1 MLNPCVLGFFL
12 VTQEAAISVYTFRLR
27 SEGRS
32 ISEFKFQVWITAVTE
47 IFVRLNMNFNNI
59 KAPKVPGGG
68 AASALIKLG
77 VVGGLGLYGAINSLY
92 NVEGGHRA
100 IVFNRIVGVKDKVY
114 PEGTH
119 LMIPWFDRP
128 VIYDVRTRPHLVE
141 STSGSHDLQMVKIG
155 LRVLT
160 RPLPDQLPTIYR
172 TLGENYNERVLP
184 SIIHETL
191 KAVVAQYNAS
201 QLITQRE
208 TVSRE
213 IRKLLTERAANF
225 NIALDDVSITSL
237 TFGREFTAAIEAK
250 QVAAQEA
257 ERAKFVVEKAE
268 QDKRSAIIRAQGE
281 AKSAQLIGQAI
292 ANNPAFITL
301 RKIEASREIAHTI
314 SNSANKV
321 FLNSNDLLLNLQEM
335 NLQSAS

>member
-1 MLNPCVLGFFL
+1 MDLNNVK
-12 VTQEAAISVYTFRLR
+12 I
-27 SEGRS
+27 
-32 ISEFKFQVWITAVTE
+32 
-47 IFVRLNMNFNNI
+47 
-59 KAPKVPGGG
+59 PKIPGGG
-68 AASALIKLG
+68 AASSLVKLG
-77 VVGGLGLYGAINSLY
+77 VVAGLGLVGVANSLY
-92 NVEGGHRA
+92 NVDGGHRA
-100 IVFNRIVGVKDKVY
+100 IVFNRITGIKEQVY

-119 LMIPWFDRP
+119 FMIPWFERP
-128 VIYDVRTRPHLVE
+128 TIYDVRARPHLVE
-141 STSGSHDLQMVKIG
+141 STSGSRDLQMVKIG

-160 RPLPDQLPTIYR
+160 RPVPDQLPTIYR
-172 TLGENYNERVLP
+172 NLGENYNERVLP

-208 TVSRE
+208 AVSRK
-213 IRKLLTERAANF
+213 IRDILTQRAANF

-257 ERAKFVVEKAE
+257 ERAKFIVEKAE

-281 AKSAQLIGQAI
+281 AKSAQLIGQSI

-301 RKIEASREIAHTI
+301 RKIEAAREIASTI
-314 SNSANKV
+314 SNS
-321 FLNSNDLLLNLQEM
+321 SNRVYLSSDDLLLNLQDL
-335 NLQSAS
+335 NLDVVKK

>member
-1 MLNPCVLGFFL
+1 
-12 VTQEAAISVYTFRLR
+12 
-27 SEGRS
+27 
-32 ISEFKFQVWITAVTE
+32 
-47 IFVRLNMNFNNI
+47 MNFNNV
-59 KAPKVPGGG
+59 KVPKVPGGG
-68 AASALIKLG
+68 AASALIKFGVVAGLG
-77 VVGGLGLYGAINSLY
+77 VYGVANSLY
-92 NVEGGHRA
+92 NVDGGHRA
-100 IVFNRIVGVKDKVY
+100 IVFNRIVGVKEKVLFRL
-114 PEGTH
+114 PRRDA
-119 LMIPWFDRP
+119 PNDP
-128 VIYDVRTRPHLVE
+128 
-141 STSGSHDLQMVKIG
+141 MVKIG

-160 RPLPDQLPTIYR
+160 RPVPDQLPTIYR

-208 TVSRE
+208 AVSRE
-213 IRKLLTERAANF
+213 VRKILTERAANF

-237 TFGREFTAAIEAK
+237 TFGKEFTAAIEAK

-301 RKIEASREIAHTI
+301 RKIEAARENAHTVA
-314 SNSANKV
+314 NAANKV
-321 FLNSNDLLLNLQEM
+321 FLSSDDLLLNLQDM
-335 NLQSAS
+335 NLESATGRK

>member
-1 MLNPCVLGFFL
+1 MKV
-12 VTQEAAISVYTFRLR
+12 
-27 SEGRS
+27 
-32 ISEFKFQVWITAVTE
+32 
-47 IFVRLNMNFNNI
+47 
-59 KAPKVPGGG
+59 PKVPGGG
-68 AASALIKLG
+68 AASALLKLG
-77 VVGGLGLYGAINSLY
+77 VIGGLGLYGATNSLY

-100 IVFNRIVGVKDKVY
+100 IMFNRLSGVKEKVY

-119 LMIPWFDRP
+119 LMIPWFERP
-128 VIYDVRTRPHLVE
+128 IIYDVRARPHLIE
-141 STSGSHDLQMVKIG
+141 STSGSRDLQMVKIG

-160 RPLPDQLPTIYR
+160 RPVPDQLPTIYR

-208 TVSRE
+208 AVSRE
-213 IRKLLTERAANF
+213 IRKVLTERAANF
-225 NIALDDVSITSL
+225 NIALDDVSITTL

-268 QDKRSAIIRAQGE
+268 QDKKSAIIRAQGE
-281 AKSAQLIGQAI
+281 ATSAQLIGQAI

-301 RKIEASREIAHTI
+301 RRIEASREIAHTI
-314 SNSANKV
+314 SNSNNKV
-321 FLNSNDLLLNLQEM
+321 FLNSDDLLLNLQAME
-335 NLQSAS
+335 LASTTSKKK

>member
-1 MLNPCVLGFFL
+1 
-12 VTQEAAISVYTFRLR
+12 
-27 SEGRS
+27 
-32 ISEFKFQVWITAVTE
+32 
-47 IFVRLNMNFNNI
+47 MNFKNVNV
-59 KAPKVPGGG
+59 PKMPGGG
-68 AASALIKLG
+68 AVSALIKLG
-77 VVGGLGLYGAINSLY
+77 VVAGLGVYGVSNSLY

-100 IVFNRIVGVKDKVY
+100 IVFNRIVGIKDKVY

-119 LMIPWFDRP
+119 IMIPWFERP
-128 VIYDVRTRPHLVE
+128 VIYDVRARPHLVE
-141 STSGSHDLQMVKIG
+141 STSGSRDLQMVKIG

-160 RPLPDQLPTIYR
+160 RPVPDQLPTIYR

-208 TVSRE
+208 HVLSFLNIFSAHQNVSRE
-213 IRKLLTERAANF
+213 IRKILTERAAFF

-301 RKIEASREIAHTI
+301 RRIEASREIAHTLSA
-314 SNSANKV
+314 SNNKV
-321 FLNSNDLLLNLQEM
+321 YLNSDELLLNLQDLSLKGGK
-335 NLQSAS
+335 N

>member
-1 MLNPCVLGFFL
+1 MNVKGG
-12 VTQEAAISVYTFRLR
+12 
-27 SEGRS
+27 GR
-32 ISEFKFQVWITAVTE
+32 IPVPPAGAGALAKVAV
-47 IFVRLNMNFNNI
+47 I
-59 KAPKVPGGG
+59 GG
-68 AASALIKLG
+68 AAVYA
-77 VVGGLGLYGAINSLY
+77 AMNSLY

-100 IVFNRIVGVKDKVY
+100 IVFNRIQGIKDKVY

-119 LMIPWFDRP
+119 FMIPWFERP
-128 VIYDVRTRPHLVE
+128 IIYDVRARPNLVE
-141 STSGSHDLQMVKIG
+141 STSGSRDLQMVKIG

-160 RPLPDQLPTIYR
+160 RPMPERLPTIYR
-172 TLGENYNERVLP
+172 TLGENFNERVLP

-213 IRKLLTERAANF
+213 IRKILTERARNF

-237 TFGREFTAAIEAK
+237 SFGKEFTHAIEAK

-257 ERAKFVVEKAE
+257 ERAKFIVEKAE

-281 AKSAQLIGQAI
+281 AKSAELIGQAI
-292 ANNPAFITL
+292 ANNPAFLAL
-301 RKIEASREIAHTI
+301 RQIEAAREISHTI
-314 SNSANKV
+314 STSANKV
-321 FLNSNDLLLNLQEM
+321 FLDSQDLLLNLQQLSVA
-335 NLQSAS
+335 NKQKK